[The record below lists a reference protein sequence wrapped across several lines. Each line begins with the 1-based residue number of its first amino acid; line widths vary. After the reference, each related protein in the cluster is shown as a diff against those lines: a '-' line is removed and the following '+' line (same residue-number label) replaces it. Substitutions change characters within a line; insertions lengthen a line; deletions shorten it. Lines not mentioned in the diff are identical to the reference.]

1 VGGPRWGRTK
11 KGEWVGRSPKWEA
24 MGVILVIWMIVRS
37 HFFALPHVELRLGL
51 FIDLGSKFEKSSLL
65 ITSPW

>member
-1 VGGPRWGRTK
+1 MGGRGWGRTK

-37 HFFALPHVELRLGL
+37 HFLALPHVELRLGL

-65 ITSPW
+65 LTSSW